1 MIILVNC
8 YVEKRDE
15 RIGNYIDL
23 FRKIGRIKVIYDENF
38 SPVPNAK
45 AYVISGS
52 EKNVSQNDYNLNL
65 LKFLKKTELPVIGVC
80 YGHHLIA
87 KAFGANVIM
96 GEKLI
101 KKEFNKN
108 PETIKILKDDEIFS
122 GLSQYFIVDESHKD
136 YVVETEE
143 FKKEFEIIA
152 SSESCSI
159 EVIKHKRKPIFGF
172 QFHIERSGKNGEIIA
187 RNLFRLIGGEN
198 AK

>member
-15 RIGNYIDL
+15 KIGNYKKL
-23 FRKIGRIKVIYDENF
+23 FGKFGKIKVIHDENF
-38 SPVPNAK
+38 SPDRNAR

-52 EKNVSQNDYNLNL
+52 EKNVSQNDYNLTL
-65 LKFLKKTELPVIGVC
+65 LKFLKETESPVIGIC

-87 KAFGANVIM
+87 KAFGARVER
-96 GEKLI
+96 GELI
-101 KKEFNKN
+101 KKH
-108 PETIKILKDDEIFS
+108 ETIKILKNDEIFS
-122 GLSQYFIVDESHKD
+122 GLSQYFIADESHKD
-136 YVVETEE
+136 HVVETEE

-159 EVIKHKRKPIFGF
+159 EVIKHKRKFIFGF

-187 RNLFRLIGGEN
+187 RNLFRLIGEKN
-198 AK
+198 VK